1 MQFRINS
8 LHNFYIR
15 AGEINALVLM
25 AEDSSSC
32 ASITYLVTD
41 LPKLKSVSEFKEY
54 FGLKRNCG
62 GAGEIAD
69 CEAITDNSI
78 VLTYEKTAGTYC
90 LCIINTIQSEC
101 I

>member
-1 MQFRINS
+1 
-8 LHNFYIR
+8 
-15 AGEINALVLM
+15 M

-32 ASITYLVTD
+32 ASISYLVTN
-41 LPKLKSVSEFKEY
+41 LPKLKSVSQFKEY

-78 VLTYEKTAGTYC
+78 LLTYEKTAGTFSYH
-90 LCIINTIQSEC
+90 LCIKYMIFPWGGGGDQSPSVSVRDN
-101 I
+101 

>member
-1 MQFRINS
+1 
-8 LHNFYIR
+8 
-15 AGEINALVLM
+15 M
-25 AEDSSSC
+25 AEDSSSF

-41 LPKLKSVSEFKEY
+41 LPKIKSVSQFKEY

-78 VLTYEKTAGTYC
+78 LLTYEKTAGY
-90 LCIINTIQSEC
+90 LRVIIACFYITTRDYARGDLVRPFLT
-101 I
+101 